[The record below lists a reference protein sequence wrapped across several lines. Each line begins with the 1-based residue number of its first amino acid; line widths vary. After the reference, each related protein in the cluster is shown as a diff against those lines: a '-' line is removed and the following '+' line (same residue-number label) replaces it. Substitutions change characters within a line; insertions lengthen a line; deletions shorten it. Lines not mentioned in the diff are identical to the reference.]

1 MNKKMTYGIILVLFI
16 SLIFLGSNMEN
27 DVMVDSEYDDAFYVE
42 NSDNLFI
49 KLAKVLDKCCYFA
62 VDIIISGINTIF
74 EVILGS

>member
-1 MNKKMTYGIILVLFI
+1 
-16 SLIFLGSNMEN
+16 MEN